1 MLILKNK
8 NFSTLKLNAT
18 MSNLNVQKKIS
29 AEKQR
34 RHQVYSALDY
44 MISRITYFDFFSK
57 DAFEVAANAKLYAQ
71 ICQKENVTSEFILF
85 SFFNE
90 ENDLTELLN
99 EFKITKTRI
108 GRYISKNTDLIS
120 QENSKMDLIF
130 SKINSFFKPKST
142 LKVKNLSYSNDT
154 NKLFEKAAENAL
166 TRFKTPVINSSILFI
181 TILENEDLLAS
192 KMVRHNIKK
201 ETDIYL
207 LRYRILK
214 TLHSHEHIVRETIK
228 PHQHYFAYLLKT
240 QLTDKQ
246 FSTLIQRE
254 SLSQSVSLFRDDL
267 VSQVLKFDI
276 FKMIEEEIMF
286 SEKLLNS
293 RNYTI

>member
-1 MLILKNK
+1 MLIIKK
-8 NFSTLKLNAT
+8 KKFSTLKLNAN
-18 MSNLNVQKKIS
+18 MNNLSVQEKIS

-57 DAFEVAANAKLYAQ
+57 DAFETAANAKLYAQ
-71 ICQKENVTSEFILF
+71 ICQKEKVTSEFILF

-90 ENDLTELLN
+90 ENNLTELLN

-108 GRYISKNTDLIS
+108 GKYISKNSDLMS
-120 QENSKMDLIF
+120 QEK
-130 SKINSFFKPKST
+130 SKINSIFSKVNSFFTTKKT
-142 LKVKNLSYSNDT
+142 LKVKNLDYSNDT

-192 KMVRHNIKK
+192 KMIRHIIKK

-214 TLHSHEHIVRETIK
+214 TLHAQEHVVRETVK

-254 SLSQSVSLFRDDL
+254 SLAQSVSVFRDDL

-276 FKMIEEEIMF
+276 FKMIEEEILF
-286 SEKLLNS
+286 SDELLNS